1 MSIHSFAT
9 QKRSQLCVMQTLF
22 GVFVL
27 LVSGVASPQIKNAK
41 PQDRAADPS
50 DENHR
55 STTPIIDPCRTRG
68 NGESAEILTDTMG
81 VDFRPY
87 LAGVSRAVRQ
97 SWYAVMPASVYP
109 PMLKQGK
116 VSIEF
121 LINKNGKVG
130 SMKTQTSSSDA
141 ALDRA
146 AWGSI
151 SGSGPFG
158 HLPAEFPGQQ
168 IRLLFHFYYNLEKS
182 SISIS
187 PCIDVKVPAGST
199 VQFSASLEE
208 IAGKSV
214 HWNLSGPGCSELA
227 CGTISKNGL
236 YTAPVD
242 IPNPPTIVVEAKL
255 PSGFS
260 GKAKLTVVQ
269 PTPH

>member
-1 MSIHSFAT
+1 
-9 QKRSQLCVMQTLF
+9 MQTLL

-27 LVSGVASPQIKNAK
+27 LVSGIAFPQIKNAK
-41 PQDRAADPS
+41 SPDLAADPS

-55 STTPIIDPCRTRG
+55 SITPIIDPCRARG
-68 NGESAEILTDTMG
+68 GGEAAEILTDTMG

-87 LAGVSRAVRQ
+87 LTGVTNAVRQ
-97 SWYAVMPASVYP
+97 SWYAVMPPSAYP
-109 PMLKQGK
+109 PMRKQGK

-121 LINKNGKVG
+121 LINKNGEVG
-130 SMKTQTSSSDA
+130 SMKMQTSSSDV

-151 SGSGPFG
+151 AGSGPFG
-158 HLPAEFPGQQ
+158 RLPAEFPGQQ
-168 IRLLFHFYYNLEKS
+168 IRLLVHFYYNLEKS

-208 IAGKSV
+208 TADKSV
-214 HWNLSGPGCSELA
+214 NWNLSGSGCSELA

-242 IPNPPTIVVEAKL
+242 IPSPPTIVVEAKL
-255 PSGFS
+255 PSGYS